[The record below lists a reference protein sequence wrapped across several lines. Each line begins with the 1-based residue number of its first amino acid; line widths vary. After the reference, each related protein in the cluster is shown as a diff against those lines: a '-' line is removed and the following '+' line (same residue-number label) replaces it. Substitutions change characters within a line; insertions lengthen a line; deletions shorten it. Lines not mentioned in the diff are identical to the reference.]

1 MFISL
6 YTKELISW
14 LSEKPKLPENFQQ
27 QTWEKLKESVEA
39 IQRSTSIRWS
49 LEELY
54 QAVEN
59 MCSHKMSAQLYD
71 QLKEVC
77 DKHIRCNVEQFK
89 AYPWLVD

>member
-1 MFISL
+1 M
-6 YTKELISW
+6 
-14 LSEKPKLPENFQQ
+14 
-27 QTWEKLKESVEA
+27 EA

-59 MCSHKMSAQLYD
+59 MCSHKMSIQLYD
-71 QLKEVC
+71 QLKDVC

-89 AYPWLVD
+89 AYPLKKFLFSFQFCNMLKYVREKQF